1 MPALVTNKFRIHNA
15 KQFVEAFDE
24 VSYSSGG
31 AVTDSSGLLN
41 TNMYLFIGKVTAWSD
56 DSTPPTPTDAVANT
70 HYENWRDMIAAK
82 KITSA
87 DVSHVIPRKNWT
99 NNTSYFAY
107 TDAEASLFS
116 QDFYVMTDEYN
127 VYKCLANND
136 TASAGGVGTT
146 STVKPTGTGSSIIKT
161 ADGYQWKFMYQIS
174 AADALKFVTP
184 NYIPVQTVR
193 LSNGYLA
200 NTYDGSPG
208 QNQYDVETAAASSGN
223 GAIEVVHMTARGN
236 NYYGE
241 SGALQA
247 VTNSSTFKIQ
257 GSTFTADDMI
267 VNNDIYFTSGT
278 AQGLGGTII
287 DYVGSSKTVTIS
299 ADGGGTAAGLTD
311 GTGAAETPGGTDSY
325 VIGPK
330 IVISGDGQGANV
342 RATVNAAGAINAIT
356 VVSGGNNYSNATITV
371 VSNTNQ
377 SSPQVNPTAATLTP
391 VIGPAGGHGSDAT
404 KELGGY
410 FVITN
415 ARLEYGES
423 NNFTTN
429 NDFRKVGL
437 VAQPK
442 YANGDYATASVI
454 DQATTIVLKSWNG
467 TTYATDELV
476 TGATSGCTGRVVDFT
491 GNNTLRLTDIIPS
504 GNSTTSGYNGVYGY
518 FTNTE
523 VIAANT
529 SPGGSGASATANGA
543 GAVTGGDLTRF
554 SGDVLYVE
562 NRSPVTRASDQ
573 IEDIKLVIEF

>member
-31 AVTDSSGLLN
+31 TVTDSSGLLN

-56 DSTPPTPTDAVANT
+56 DTTPPTPTDAVANT

-107 TDAEASLFS
+107 THAEANLPS
-116 QDFYVMTDEYN
+116 QDFFVMTDEFN
-127 VYKCLANND
+127 VYKCLANSD
-136 TASAGGVGTT
+136 TT
-146 STVKPTGTGSSIIKT
+146 STGAEASTSIVKPTGTGTSIIKT
-161 ADGYQWKFMYQIS
+161 SDGYQWKFLYQIS

-184 NYIPVQTVR
+184 NYIPVDTVR
-193 LSNGYLA
+193 RANGYLA

-208 QNQYDVETAAASSGN
+208 QNQYDVEVAAGSSGN
-223 GAIEVVHMTARGN
+223 GAVEVVHLTTRGA
-236 NYYGE
+236 NYLGE
-241 SGALQA
+241 TGALGA
-247 VTNSSTFKIQ
+247 ITNSSTFVIS
-257 GSTFTADDMI
+257 GATFTKDDCI
-267 VNNDIYFTSGT
+267 VNNDIYMTSGT
-278 AQGLGGTII
+278 QSGQGGTII
-287 DYVGSSKTVTIS
+287 DYVQSSKVITVST
-299 ADGGGTAAGLTD
+299 DGSGTAVGF
-311 GTGAAETPGGTDSY
+311 TGAPAQSDTY
-325 VIGPK
+325 AIGPK
-330 IVISGDGQGANV
+330 IVISGDGQAANA
-342 RATVNAAGAINAIT
+342 RCTVNSSGSINAVT
-356 VVSGGNNYSNATITV
+356 VVAGGNNYSNASISV
-371 VSNTNQ
+371 VANTNQ
-377 SSPQVNPTAATLTP
+377 NQDSPAIANPTAATLTP
-391 VIGPAGGHGSDAT
+391 IVGPAGGHGSDAVR
-404 KELGGY
+404 ELGGY
-410 FVITN
+410 YVITN

-442 YANGDYATASVI
+442 YANGDYATASVV
-454 DQATTIVLKSWNG
+454 DQATTVVLKSWNG
-467 TTYATDELV
+467 TTYVADELV
-476 TGATSGCTGRVVDFT
+476 TGATSGCTGRVVDFVS
-491 GNNTLRLTDIIPS
+491 NNTLRLTDIIPS
-504 GNSTTSGYNGVYGY
+504 GNSTSAGYNGVYGY
-518 FTNTE
+518 FSNSE

-529 SPGGSGASATANGA
+529 GGNGGSGASATANDA
-543 GAVTGGDLTRF
+543 GSVTGGDLTRF